1 MNHLLRELAPITDGG
16 WEQLE
21 DEARGSSSPRS
32 RRASWS
38 TSRAARLAALGD
50 QPRAHRDRRDR
61 GRAGRRADPP
71 AGAPAGRAAR
81 ALHVARA
88 ELDDIAR
95 GAEDADLD
103 DLAQAARRIALA
115 ENVAVFNGW
124 DEAGITGI
132 TAASPHQPI
141 GLTEDLTTCPRHI
154 ARAVEVLLSSG
165 VGGPYGLALGPEVY
179 KSVVETTE
187 HGGYPLFDHL
197 RKILDG
203 PLVWAPGVDGGV
215 VAQPARRRLPL
226 RLRPGR
232 RDRLRQPRRRERS
245 QLYFV
250 ESFSFRVA
258 TPEAAVALPAAR
270 SRAGARPSPSGPTG
284 RPRTPR
290 PARRRGRSG
299 SPARCSRRSDAAPRS
314 GPATASG
321 RRAAAGRP

>member
-1 MNHLLRELAPITDGG
+1 MNHLLRELAPVTDRG
-16 WEQLE
+16 WDELE
-21 DEARGSSSPRS
+21 DEG
-32 RRASWS
+32 RRQLVASL
-38 TSRAARLAALGD
+38 AARKLVDFSGPHGWQSSATNLGRTETVGSPVVPGVAPVRRRVLALVE
-50 QPRAHRDRRDR
+50 PRV
-61 GRAGRRADPP
+61 GFT
-71 AGAPAGRAAR
+71 
-81 ALHVARA
+81 VARS

-124 DEAGITGI
+124 PDAGIEGI
-132 TAASPHQPI
+132 TEATPHQPI
-141 GLTEDLTTCPRHI
+141 GITDDLTTCPRHI

-215 VAQPARRRLPL
+215 VLSL
-226 RLRPGR
+226 RGGDFLFECGQDIAIGYDGH
-232 RDRLRQPRRRERS
+232 DRENVE
-245 QLYFV
+245 LYFV

-258 TPEAAVALPAAR
+258 TPEAAVALPATKAAR
-270 SRAGARPSPSGPTG
+270 KRK
-284 RPRTPR
+284 
-290 PARRRGRSG
+290 
-299 SPARCSRRSDAAPRS
+299 
-314 GPATASG
+314 
-321 RRAAAGRP
+321 